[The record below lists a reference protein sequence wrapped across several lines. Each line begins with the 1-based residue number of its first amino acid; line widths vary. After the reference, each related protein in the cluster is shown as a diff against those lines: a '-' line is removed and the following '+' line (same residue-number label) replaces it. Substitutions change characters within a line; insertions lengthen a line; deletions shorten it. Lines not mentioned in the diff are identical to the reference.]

1 MWLKSGIPN
10 SKINTLLSIFHTL
23 YSLTMAHLVV
33 SEGITRLQLSPF
45 EVLGSFRASPEIA
58 LSEIESVEIVPNP
71 WTSQVLKGF
80 RIGTGF
86 PYLVLLGT
94 MKYIKGK
101 DFCAIY
107 KRRPNAVITLK
118 SGPFKR
124 WIFEIKDMRE
134 IDALKRALA

>member
-1 MWLKSGIPN
+1 
-10 SKINTLLSIFHTL
+10 
-23 YSLTMAHLVV
+23 MAHLVMSGERV
-33 SEGITRLQLSPF
+33 RLNLSIL
-45 EVLGSFRASPEIA
+45 EALGAVHRSPEIA

-71 WTSQVLKGF
+71 WTNQVLKGI
-80 RIGTGF
+80 RIGTGV

-94 MKYIKGK
+94 MKYVKGK

-124 WIFEIKDMRE
+124 WIFEIKDMSE
-134 IDALKRALA
+134 INALKEAMA

>member
-1 MWLKSGIPN
+1 
-10 SKINTLLSIFHTL
+10 
-23 YSLTMAHLVV
+23 MAHLVIN
-33 SEGITRLQLSPF
+33 EGRARLQLSIL
-45 EVLGSFRASPEIA
+45 EALGAIHFSPEIA
-58 LSEIESVEIVPNP
+58 LSEIKSVEIVPNP

-94 MKYIKGK
+94 MKYVKGK

-107 KRRPNAVITLK
+107 KRRPNAVITTK

-124 WIFEIKDMRE
+124 WIFEIKDMSE
-134 IDALKRALA
+134 IDALKQAIAQ

>member
-1 MWLKSGIPN
+1 
-10 SKINTLLSIFHTL
+10 
-23 YSLTMAHLVV
+23 MAHLVV

-45 EVLGSFRASPEIA
+45 EVLAAIHSSPEIA
-58 LSEIESVEIVPNP
+58 LTEIGSVEIVSNP

-94 MKYIKGK
+94 MKYVKGK

-124 WIFEIKDMRE
+124 WIFEIKDMSE
-134 IDALKRALA
+134 IDALKQAIAQ

>member
-1 MWLKSGIPN
+1 
-10 SKINTLLSIFHTL
+10 
-23 YSLTMAHLVV
+23 MAHLA
-33 SEGITRLQLSPF
+33 ITNERVRLQLSIL
-45 EVLGSFRASPEIA
+45 EVLGAIRTSPEIA
-58 LSEIESVEIVPNP
+58 LTEIESVEIVPNP
-71 WTSQVLKGF
+71 WTGEVLKGF

-124 WIFEIKDMRE
+124 WIFEIKDMSE
-134 IDALKRALA
+134 IDALKKALA